1 VPATP
6 PQPQSSQLAATSTIT
21 QPAAAVL
28 QPAEGAVPVDANAVA
43 QLNEEA
49 INAEVERRQRL
60 LAAAAAAKE
69 ARAKRRAAAAAAAS
83 NDDEDTTVSD
93 DDSGGGSRMDAAEAR
108 RKYLCRTQRRC

>member
-1 VPATP
+1 MSKV
-6 PQPQSSQLAATSTIT
+6 SSAEPFERFAALFDR
-21 QPAAAVL
+21 AKV
-28 QPAEGAVPVDANAVA
+28 AVPVDPNAVA
-43 QLNEEA
+43 ALNEDA

-69 ARAKRRAAAAAAAS
+69 ARDKRRAAAAAAAS
-83 NDDEDTTVSD
+83 NDDDETVSED